1 MIKSIG
7 DAARDYR
14 LNITMIMDTII
25 RDAANKADDA
35 PSGEQMT
42 LQKFHLRDDQ
52 QKEVE
57 SLTSEIILH
66 QITPAEI
73 VQFGFTAEKGL
84 QDTLD
89 GFLSRLDKGSSD
101 QVFKLFEK
109 LEKGVED
116 ANLPDVLKKIQNS
129 KPSLMARILGIFR
142 GKNYKQISQETYE
155 KIKDML
161 SGKTQTLAYHVNQ
174 LEKDLY
180 NSIQK
185 LNTELQSLDELKKSY
200 HVHMEKFGVVA
211 AAAEIGLTRAKAYLE
226 EQTKANADT
235 LQDNPILQAQ
245 LHELQHKYQLLESRT
260 LSLVGAYLRL
270 PADHVIIQQ
279 VEQAGIATLQETT
292 ITASSRFAS
301 IKTTLLAVN
310 GAFNVKAVQQIADRQ
325 AKMDQQLQMVRSQI
339 TKEIVNTAYTAPGD
353 NRLAQAAQI
362 EKIIADAHE
371 IKELVKKAQGV
382 NEEKFKVARARF
394 EEARKQLSNL

>member
-1 MIKSIG
+1 MDSIMRDSVNPTD
-7 DAARDYR
+7 DAA
-14 LNITMIMDTII
+14 
-25 RDAANKADDA
+25 A
-35 PSGEQMT
+35 GEQIT
-42 LQKFHLRDDQ
+42 LQKYHLRDDQ
-52 QKEVE
+52 HQEVE

-73 VQFGFTAEKGL
+73 VQFGFSAEKGL

-89 GFLSRLDKGSSD
+89 GFLSKLDRGSSD
-101 QVFKLFEK
+101 QVFKLFER

-116 ANLPDVLKKIQNS
+116 ANLPDVLKKIQNT
-129 KPSLMARILGIFR
+129 KPSLMARILGVFR
-142 GKNYKQISQETYE
+142 GKNYKQISQEAYE
-155 KIKDML
+155 KIKDLL

-185 LNTELQSLDELKKSY
+185 LNTELQSLDQLKKSY
-200 HVHMEKFGVVA
+200 HLHMEKFGVVA
-211 AAAEIGLTRAKAYLE
+211 AAAEVGLNRAKAYLE
-226 EQTKANADT
+226 AEIKENADAA
-235 LQDNPILQAQ
+235 QDNPVIQSRLQ
-245 LHELQHKYQLLESRT
+245 ELQHKYQLLESRA
-260 LSLVGAYLRL
+260 LSLVGAYMRL

-279 VEQAGIATLQETT
+279 IEQAGIATLQETT

-310 GAFNVKAVQQIADRQ
+310 GAFNVKSVQQIADRQ

-339 TKEIVNTAYTAPGD
+339 TKEIVNTAYSAPGD
-353 NRLAQAAQI
+353 NRLEQASQI
-362 EKIIADAHE
+362 EKIIADARE

-382 NEEKFKVARARF
+382 NEEKFRTARARF
-394 EEARKQLSNL
+394 EEVRKQLSSL